1 MPSSSSSNVSPFDE
15 EGEHVQ
21 GGTRGFTPRT
31 SISSPG
37 TGSNDM
43 LDTTKHRRSSSVRF
57 AHDKSISG
65 PEYQSFS
72 GPIVGEGNTLPTE
85 EEDPG
90 RSPLQ
95 LSSGSLEERIRF
107 LESELQSPRF
117 NRASDP
123 SERGDGSSEL
133 SGLITEPQWMTWKEY
148 VAPAT
153 KATSILE
160 VLYEKPHTTNRR
172 MSTVSQS
179 TYEPLT
185 KASEKYAPGA
195 CRALERIRIRS
206 PQINSILQIISKQTF
221 PSLGCLTVHRPFKIF
236 IVYEDAIQEHLA
248 EMESDFAQGTYSVLC
263 KQCKDSV
270 DHPGNRFERRHS
282 APGNDTPTH
291 GLRTPEE
298 LGQVL
303 SLQEQPLFNRSQ
315 APHEC
320 HDQYFPSVDGLEKE
334 CKHDISEELLA
345 QKEAIIHLRALVAF
359 MNNEMQD
366 VFTKHRLLRSDKA
379 KTVAYR
385 DLWHLLEVG
394 DIVVMNDDSNQKT
407 PKLYRV
413 SILPVCDLFSS
424 RRPVKKIKVKKDG
437 TTQQVESVFKDQ
449 SMNVRSVDLFSFDF
463 DGDRFGPIE
472 TRISVVSY
480 EGEKKILDLP
490 VYPIRFRADAAA
502 LKAQMLARG
511 TKFCDLTNIAYRDY
525 NGLSVAEPQ
534 EQVGTPSYIVLW
546 LTFLTHVNGV

>member
-15 EGEHVQ
+15 EGEHLQ
-21 GGTRGFTPRT
+21 GGTRVFTPRT
-31 SISSPG
+31 SISSPD

-43 LDTTKHRRSSSVRF
+43 SEATKHRRNSSVRF
-57 AHDKSISG
+57 AHDNSLSG
-65 PEYQSFS
+65 AEYQSLS
-72 GPIVGEGNTLPTE
+72 GPIVGEGNSLPTD
-85 EEDPG
+85 EEDHG
-90 RSPLQ
+90 RSQLQ
-95 LSSGSLEERIRF
+95 FSGGSLEERIRF

-117 NRASDP
+117 NRASDS
-123 SERGDGSSEL
+123 SERGDESSEL

-160 VLYEKPHTTNRR
+160 VLYERPHTTNRR
-172 MSTVSQS
+172 MSTVGQS

-185 KASEKYAPGA
+185 KASEKSAPNA
-195 CRALERIRIRS
+195 CRALERIRVRS
-206 PQINSILQIISKQTF
+206 HHINLALQIISKQTF

-248 EMESDFAQGTYSVLC
+248 EMESDFTQGTYSVLC
-263 KQCKDSV
+263 KQCKNAIDL
-270 DHPGNRFERRHS
+270 PGNRFEPS
-282 APGNDTPTH
+282 QSTLGNDTPTH
-291 GLRTPEE
+291 GLRTPEA
-298 LGQVL
+298 LKQV
-303 SLQEQPLFNRSQ
+303 SSRNE
-315 APHEC
+315 E
-320 HDQYFPSVDGLEKE
+320 V
-334 CKHDISEELLA
+334 CKHDISDELLA
-345 QKEAIIHLRALVAF
+345 QREAIIHLRALVAF

-366 VFTKHRLLRSDKA
+366 VFAKHRLLRSDKA

-394 DIVVMNDDSNQKT
+394 DIVVMGDDSNQKT

-437 TTQQVESVFKDQ
+437 SHQQVESVFKDQ
-449 SMNVRSVDLFSFDF
+449 SMNVRSIDLFSFSY
-463 DGDRFGPIE
+463 DGEKFGPIE

-480 EGEKKILDLP
+480 EGEKKIFDLE

-502 LKAQMLARG
+502 LKAQMLERG
-511 TKFCDLTNIAYRDY
+511 TKFCDLTKIAYRDY

-534 EQVGTPSYIVLW
+534 EQVSISSNTVRG
-546 LTFLTHVNGV
+546 LTFLTRVNGI